1 MSSNDLQELLDKKAT
16 MDVMIRYATSVD
28 NRDLERYRTCFVDDV
43 QVVGFGDASYPSAD
57 DFVAY
62 VREALERFGAT
73 QHLMG
78 NQVVEFQEGGDV
90 AHTYTDVQATHFMA
104 DDPEA
109 ILTLYA
115 TYFDIMVRIDGEWK
129 IRHHELRPRGSQTT
143 RHSP

>member
-28 NRDLERYRTCFVDDV
+28 NRDLDRYRTCFVDDV

-57 DFVAY
+57 DFVDY

-90 AHTYTDVQATHFMA
+90 AHT
-104 DDPEA
+104 
-109 ILTLYA
+109 
-115 TYFDIMVRIDGEWK
+115 
-129 IRHHELRPRGSQTT
+129 
-143 RHSP
+143 